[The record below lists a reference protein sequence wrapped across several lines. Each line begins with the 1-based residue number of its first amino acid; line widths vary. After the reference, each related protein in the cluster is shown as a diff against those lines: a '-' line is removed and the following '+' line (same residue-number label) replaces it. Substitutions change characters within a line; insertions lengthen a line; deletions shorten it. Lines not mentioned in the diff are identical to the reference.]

1 MTWDAYN
8 RRKKTLREMLAVAD
22 RQRDITL
29 TDLIDSVEG
38 GREAFPTDTELLFEL
53 QMTWFQRLSGQMDRL
68 LSEDVSSLD
77 LVPVTAWVNAA
88 ADLPG
93 ARALLDAHR
102 DTPEL
107 RKAFAKELAYL
118 ATSAGVPASDSDIT
132 IHGQRIQESARSNV
146 AAVEPRTETD
156 AQSRVGIMARLR
168 SVMAA

>member
-29 TDLIDSVEG
+29 TDLIDSTPG

-68 LSEDVSSLD
+68 LSDGLESPE

-93 ARALLDAHR
+93 ARALLDAHL
-102 DTPEL
+102 DAPEL

-118 ATSAGVPASDSDIT
+118 ATSAGVPASDADLT
-132 IHGQRIQESARSNV
+132 VHGKRIQDSARSNV
-146 AAVEPRTETD
+146 EAIEPRSELD
-156 AQSRVGIMARLR
+156 AHSRPSIMARLR
-168 SVMAA
+168 NAIAA

>member
-29 TDLIDSVEG
+29 TDLIDSTPG
-38 GREAFPTDTELLFEL
+38 GREAFPTETELLFEL

-68 LSEDVSSLD
+68 LSDGLESPE

-102 DTPEL
+102 DVPEL

-118 ATSAGVPASDSDIT
+118 ATSAGVPASDADLT
-132 IHGQRIQESARSNV
+132 LHGKRIQDSARSTAV
-146 AAVEPRTETD
+146 AAPRTELD
-156 AQSRVGIMARLR
+156 VHSRVGIMARLR
-168 SVMAA
+168 NAIAA